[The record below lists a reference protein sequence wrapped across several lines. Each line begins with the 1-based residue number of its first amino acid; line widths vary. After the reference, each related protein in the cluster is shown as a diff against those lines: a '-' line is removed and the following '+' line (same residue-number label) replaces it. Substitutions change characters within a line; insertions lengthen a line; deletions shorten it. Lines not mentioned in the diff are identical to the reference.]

1 MSDIGCISLHNIRYI
16 YLKSIKHHYNSK
28 LTFRYEKL
36 HERQKDLQHKINAK
50 ISNDIYN
57 VQQVLEALV
66 RQNQSQDID
75 SMQSNNTTFQETNE
89 KENEEQPNNS
99 ITNIDEKENNKIIDY
114 KTKADW
120 YASLL
125 MYNSY

>member
-1 MSDIGCISLHNIRYI
+1 
-16 YLKSIKHHYNSK
+16 

-36 HERQKDLQHKINAK
+36 HERQKDLLHKINGK
-50 ISNDIYN
+50 ISADIYN

-75 SMQSNNTTFQETNE
+75 SMQSNNNNSFQETNE

-99 ITNIDEKENNKIIDY
+99 ITNIDLKENKKIIDY

-120 YASLL
+120 YGSLL